1 MFKRFK
7 KAAAAICAASMV
19 LSMTACGSAGDK
31 KVELHF
37 THTQSPGSISDL
49 TAQEFKRLV
58 EERSGGRIKVNIYSN
73 CGLSGGDLTKAIEL
87 VQAGNID
94 IHSCAPPNIANY
106 DKKFYS
112 FWLPFLFPNSDDLLA
127 FCHSDKVHDVVNGW
141 CNDLEMEMVGINNAG
156 SRQISNSKKEIT
168 KPEDLKGMNIRVPGA
183 NIFIDLYRNYFG
195 ANPTAMDFSEVYT
208 SLQQKTIDGQENP
221 IAVFDSSKFAE
232 VQQYV
237 TLWDGV
243 RDTTIWVMSQK
254 TMKKLSP
261 EDQALVKEC
270 ASEALDWGNDY
281 LADNEEAIIQKLR
294 DGGTTITDLTDEQK
308 AEFQKACAGIYDD
321 YARSVGQDVIDLFTG
336 GYKE

>member
-1 MFKRFK
+1 M
-7 KAAAAICAASMV
+7 
-19 LSMTACGSAGDK
+19 
-31 KVELHF
+31 
-37 THTQSPGSISDL
+37 
-49 TAQEFKRLV
+49 
-58 EERSGGRIKVNIYSN
+58 
-73 CGLSGGDLTKAIEL
+73 
-87 VQAGNID
+87 
-94 IHSCAPPNIANY
+94 
-106 DKKFYS
+106 
-112 FWLPFLFPNSDDLLA
+112 
-127 FCHSDKVHDVVNGW
+127 
-141 CNDLEMEMVGINNAG
+141 
-156 SRQISNSKKEIT
+156 
-168 KPEDLKGMNIRVPGA
+168 
-183 NIFIDLYRNYFG
+183 
-195 ANPTAMDFSEVYT
+195 
-208 SLQQKTIDGQENP
+208 
-221 IAVFDSSKFAE
+221 FDSSKFAE